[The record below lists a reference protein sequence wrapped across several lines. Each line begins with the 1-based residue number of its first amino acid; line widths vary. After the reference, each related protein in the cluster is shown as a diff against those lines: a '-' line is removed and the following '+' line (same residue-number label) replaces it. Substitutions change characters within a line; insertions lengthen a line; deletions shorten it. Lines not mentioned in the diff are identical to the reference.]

1 MEKRDKKARL
11 QSLTELRRLRIEG
24 GSRIEALKKVSL
36 LAVVGDGDLTLMTG
50 NGPRHGILQRC
61 SGTRDA

>member
-36 LAVVGDGDLTLMTG
+36 LAVLEM
-50 NGPRHGILQRC
+50 
-61 SGTRDA
+61 GT